1 MSVQRKK
8 IEGMTIAQASRAW
21 GVSITTVRKWLAQ
34 DRLRVVEYYNGLAS
48 GRSGKEP
55 LLIMILDKER
65 PEPVEPGTLSGR

>member
-21 GVSITTVRKWLAQ
+21 GVSITTVRKWLGQ
-34 DRLRVVEYYNGLAS
+34 DRLRVVEYHNDLAS